1 MKDNI
6 ILLFKIAI
14 TTLSISII
22 IGLILYFY
30 LPKEQKV
37 TGFLTVLSI
46 GIMLGA
52 FIPQLMQNELLKGKA
67 TDPILAV
74 FLILTSL
81 GVILRIPGLRQQ
93 LSVARSTNKA
103 LFIVLL
109 ITISNLI
116 PLLAHNIWQWQ
127 GAIFDTHK
135 AIIAKEILQISAPIT
150 SIISI
155 SLIIWLFSVKK

>member
-14 TTLSISII
+14 TTLSVSII

-52 FIPQLMQNELLKGKA
+52 FIPQLTQNELLKGKA

-74 FLILTSL
+74 FLILTAL

-93 LSVARSTNKA
+93 LGVARSTNKA

-116 PLLAHNIWQWQ
+116 PLLAHNIWQCQ

-135 AIIAKEILQISAPIT
+135 AIIAKEILQISAPVT
-150 SIISI
+150 SIITI

>member
-1 MKDNI
+1 MKTNLE
-6 ILLFKIAI
+6 LLFQIA
-14 TTLSISII
+14 TASLSVSII
-22 IGLILYFY
+22 IGLILYYY

-52 FIPQLMQNELLKGKA
+52 FIPQLTQNQLLKGKA
-67 TDPILAV
+67 TDPILAI
-74 FLILTSL
+74 FLILTSI
-81 GVILRIPGLRQQ
+81 GVLLRIPALRQQ
-93 LSVARSTNKA
+93 LGAARATNKA
-103 LFIVLL
+103 LFVVIL

-135 AIIAKEILQISAPIT
+135 AIIAKNILHISAPIT
-150 SIISI
+150 SIVTI

>member
-14 TTLSISII
+14 TTLSVSII

-52 FIPQLMQNELLKGKA
+52 FIPQLTQNELLKGKA

-74 FLILTSL
+74 FLILTAL

-93 LSVARSTNKA
+93 LGVARSTNKA

-135 AIIAKEILQISAPIT
+135 AIIAKEILQISAPVT
-150 SIISI
+150 SIITI

>member
-1 MKDNI
+1 MKPNLE
-6 ILLFKIAI
+6 LLFQIA
-14 TTLSISII
+14 TATLSISII
-22 IGLILYFY
+22 IGLILYYY

-52 FIPQLMQNELLKGKA
+52 FIPQLTQNQLLKGKA
-67 TDPILAV
+67 TDPILAI
-74 FLILTSL
+74 FLILTSI
-81 GVILRIPGLRQQ
+81 GVLLRIPALRQQ
-93 LSVARSTNKA
+93 LGAARANNKA
-103 LFIVLL
+103 LFVVIL

-135 AIIAKEILQISAPIT
+135 AIIAKNILHISAPIT
-150 SIISI
+150 SIVTI

>member
-14 TTLSISII
+14 TTLSVSII

-52 FIPQLMQNELLKGKA
+52 FIPQLIQNELLKGKA

-74 FLILTSL
+74 FLILTAL
-81 GVILRIPGLRQQ
+81 GVILRIPALRQQ
-93 LSVARSTNKA
+93 LGVARSTNKA

-135 AIIAKEILQISAPIT
+135 AIIAKDILQISAPIT
-150 SIISI
+150 SIITL

>member
-14 TTLSISII
+14 TTLSVSII

-30 LPKEQKV
+30 LPKDQKV

-52 FIPQLMQNELLKGKA
+52 FIPQLIQNELLKGKA

-74 FLILTSL
+74 FLILTAL

-93 LSVARSTNKA
+93 LGVARSTNKA

-135 AIIAKEILQISAPIT
+135 AIIAKDILRISAPVT
-150 SIISI
+150 SIITI

>member
-1 MKDNI
+1 MKSNI
-6 ILLFKIAI
+6 ELLFQIA
-14 TTLSISII
+14 TLTLSISIV
-22 IGLILYFY
+22 IGLILYYY

-52 FIPQLMQNELLKGKA
+52 FIPQLTQNELLKGKA
-67 TDPILAV
+67 TDPILAI
-74 FLILTSL
+74 FLILTSI
-81 GVILRIPGLRQQ
+81 GVLLRIPALRQQ
-93 LSVARSTNKA
+93 LGVARATNKA
-103 LFIVLL
+103 LFVVIL

-127 GAIFDTHK
+127 GAIFDTHN
-135 AIIAKEILQISAPIT
+135 AIIAKEILHISAPIT
-150 SIISI
+150 SIVTI

>member
-14 TTLSISII
+14 TTLSVSII

-52 FIPQLMQNELLKGKA
+52 FIPQLTQNQLLKGKA
-67 TDPILAV
+67 TDPILAI
-74 FLILTSL
+74 FLILTSI
-81 GVILRIPGLRQQ
+81 GVLLRIPALRQQ
-93 LSVARSTNKA
+93 LGAARATNKA
-103 LFIVLL
+103 LFVVIL

-135 AIIAKEILQISAPIT
+135 AIIAKDILQISAPIT
-150 SIISI
+150 SIITL

>member
-1 MKDNI
+1 MKPNLE
-6 ILLFKIAI
+6 LLFQIA
-14 TTLSISII
+14 TASLSISII
-22 IGLILYFY
+22 IGLILYYY
-30 LPKEQKV
+30 LPKEQKI

-52 FIPQLMQNELLKGKA
+52 FIPQLTQNQLLKGKA
-67 TDPILAV
+67 TDPILAI
-74 FLILTSL
+74 FLILTSI
-81 GVILRIPGLRQQ
+81 GVLLRIPALRQQ
-93 LSVARSTNKA
+93 LGAARATNKA
-103 LFIVLL
+103 LFVVIL

-135 AIIAKEILQISAPIT
+135 AIIAKNILHISAPIT
-150 SIISI
+150 SIVTI

>member
-14 TTLSISII
+14 TTLSVSII

-52 FIPQLMQNELLKGKA
+52 FIPQLTQNELLKGKA

-74 FLILTSL
+74 FLILTAL

-93 LSVARSTNKA
+93 LGVARSTNKA

-116 PLLAHNIWQWQ
+116 PLLAHNIWQW
-127 GAIFDTHK
+127 
-135 AIIAKEILQISAPIT
+135 
-150 SIISI
+150 
-155 SLIIWLFSVKK
+155 

>member
-14 TTLSISII
+14 TTLSVSII

-52 FIPQLMQNELLKGKA
+52 FIPQLTQNQLLKGKA
-67 TDPILAV
+67 TDPILAI
-74 FLILTSL
+74 FLILTSI
-81 GVILRIPGLRQQ
+81 GVLLRIPALRQQ
-93 LSVARSTNKA
+93 LGVARATNKA
-103 LFIVLL
+103 LFVVI
-109 ITISNLI
+109 
-116 PLLAHNIWQWQ
+116 
-127 GAIFDTHK
+127 
-135 AIIAKEILQISAPIT
+135 
-150 SIISI
+150 
-155 SLIIWLFSVKK
+155 LIIV

>member
-14 TTLSISII
+14 TTLSVSII

-52 FIPQLMQNELLKGKA
+52 FIPQLTQNELLKGKA

-74 FLILTSL
+74 FLILTAL

-93 LSVARSTNKA
+93 LGVARSTNKA

>member
-1 MKDNI
+1 MKPNLE
-6 ILLFKIAI
+6 LLFQIAI
-14 TTLSISII
+14 VSLSISIV

-30 LPKEQKV
+30 LPKEQKIS
-37 TGFLTVLSI
+37 GFLTVLSI

-52 FIPQLMQNELLKGKA
+52 FIPQLTQNELLKGKA
-67 TDPILAV
+67 TDPILAI
-74 FLILTSL
+74 FLILTSI
-81 GVILRIPGLRQQ
+81 GVLLRIPALRLQ
-93 LSVARSTNKA
+93 LGAARATNKA
-103 LFIVLL
+103 LFVVVL

-135 AIIAKEILQISAPIT
+135 AIVAKEILHFSAPIT
-150 SIISI
+150 SIVTI

>member
-1 MKDNI
+1 MKPNLE
-6 ILLFKIAI
+6 LLFQIA
-14 TTLSISII
+14 TASLSISII
-22 IGLILYFY
+22 IGLILYYY
-30 LPKEQKV
+30 LPKEQKI

-52 FIPQLMQNELLKGKA
+52 FIPQLTQNQLLKGKA
-67 TDPILAV
+67 TDPILAI
-74 FLILTSL
+74 FLILTSI
-81 GVILRIPGLRQQ
+81 GVLLRIPALRQQ
-93 LSVARSTNKA
+93 LGAARATNKA
-103 LFIVLL
+103 LFVVVL

-135 AIIAKEILQISAPIT
+135 AIIAKNILHISAPIT
-150 SIISI
+150 SIVTI

>member
-1 MKDNI
+1 MKNNI
-6 ILLFKIAI
+6 ILLFKIA
-14 TTLSISII
+14 TATLSMSVV
-22 IGLILYFY
+22 IGSILYFY
-30 LPKEQKV
+30 LPKEQKL

-52 FIPQLMQNELLKGKA
+52 FIPQLTQNELLKGKA

-74 FLILTSL
+74 FLILTAL
-81 GVILRIPGLRQQ
+81 GVMLRIPGLRQQ
-93 LSVARSTNKA
+93 LGVARSTNKA
-103 LFIVLL
+103 LFVVLL

-135 AIIAKEILQISAPIT
+135 AIIAKNILHISAPIT
-150 SIISI
+150 SIVTI